1 MTGPDPPNM
10 KSESTVHLRRYDW
23 MFRVAQPLNKNPEGP
38 RNVHQP
44 GTPKC
49 KVERICFINRYLRI
63 WGMFYRGLFE
73 FSLKHG
79 RCLVTE
85 FFCPWFFWKATGGC
99 HNYTWEDLWD
109 WVYHSSEQIEGYF
122 LKFQQCLFFL
132 LRWDFHQQYVISMVR
147 FHSLV
152 FTSTWRWSNLMNIRV
167 ETTNYRHI
175 LAHCA
180 CVALWIKSAGW
191 WFLTLWMGGYP
202 LKTKI
207 NFHQS
212 SLALLGGSSQLV
224 CE

>member
-23 MFRVAQPLNKNPEGP
+23 MFRVAQPFNKNPEGP

-85 FFCPWFFWKATGGC
+85 FFCPRFFWKATGGC
-99 HNYTWEDLWD
+99 HNYT
-109 WVYHSSEQIEGYF
+109 
-122 LKFQQCLFFL
+122 
-132 LRWDFHQQYVISMVR
+132 
-147 FHSLV
+147 
-152 FTSTWRWSNLMNIRV
+152 
-167 ETTNYRHI
+167 
-175 LAHCA
+175 
-180 CVALWIKSAGW
+180 
-191 WFLTLWMGGYP
+191 
-202 LKTKI
+202 
-207 NFHQS
+207 
-212 SLALLGGSSQLV
+212 
-224 CE
+224 